1 MLFSIHKKRRLDLVQ
16 GFSLIEISVVILIM
30 GILLATVG
38 PATYRWLVK
47 GRENS
52 TRASLNAVAQ
62 AINNYHAEI
71 GSYPK
76 ELKDLVEKPTG
87 AAGKKWTLPYLE
99 KGLPEDSWN
108 NEFHYKVTP
117 GAEHP
122 YELYSFGANGPDA
135 PAEEHIDA
143 WKS

>member
-1 MLFSIHKKRRLDLVQ
+1 MLLSMRKKRADLVQ

-47 GRENS
+47 GKENS
-52 TRASLNAVAQ
+52 ARASLNAISQ
-62 AINNYHAEI
+62 AVNNYHAEI

-76 ELKDLVEKPTG
+76 ELKDLVEKPSG
-87 AAGKKWTLPYLE
+87 AAGKKWSLPYLE
-99 KGLPEDSWN
+99 KGLPEDPWG
-108 NEFHYKVTP
+108 NEFQYKVTP
-117 GAEHP
+117 GAEHA
-122 YELYSFGANGPDA
+122 YELYSFGDKGPDVA
-135 PAEEHIDA
+135 TEEDYISV